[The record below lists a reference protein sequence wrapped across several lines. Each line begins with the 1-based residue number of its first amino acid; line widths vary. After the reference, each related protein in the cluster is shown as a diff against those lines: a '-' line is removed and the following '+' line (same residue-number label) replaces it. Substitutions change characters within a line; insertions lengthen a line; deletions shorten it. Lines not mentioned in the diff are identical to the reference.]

1 MQEVKEGFG
10 NQITLCRDRG
20 LNPGPPAQMSDTL
33 PQDSQVT
40 LHPNCFQL
48 QLHNFGSEGL
58 ARDPLTRLSSLTL
71 GEGEHSE
78 ILDIS
83 EEELLFDSVI
93 GLVEDVLMGRAIQL
107 VVRGPH
113 LARQA
118 PQIGPR
124 IEKSNYCLTGDASNG
139 SGGVDRC
146 LTMNGQRGGHRDL
159 YSLISG
165 GGIRKPSVTWSLASH
180 TLCVYKGVR
189 AYPPATCVP
198 HSRPGISP
206 SSIEVI
212 EKHIE
217 TSLKT
222 KMAGFSMERFIR
234 LLEDR
239 RDGLEGEVFEMLF
252 TFSDFIAFKEMF
264 LDYRAMKEGTAVD
277 FSSGIQI
284 THLTS

>member
-1 MQEVKEGFG
+1 MQ
-10 NQITLCRDRG
+10 
-20 LNPGPPAQMSDTL
+20 
-33 PQDSQVT
+33 
-40 LHPNCFQL
+40 
-48 QLHNFGSEGL
+48 
-58 ARDPLTRLSSLTL
+58 DPLTRLSSLTL
-71 GEGEHSE
+71 GEGEQSE

-93 GLVEDVLMGRAIQL
+93 GLVEDVLMDEDFLKLQKEFM
-107 VVRGPH
+107 
-113 LARQA
+113 
-118 PQIGPR
+118 
-124 IEKSNYCLTGDASNG
+124 EKYWHEFEDKDENKLSYMDIFKE
-139 SGGVDRC
+139 
-146 LTMNGQRGGHRDL
+146 
-159 YSLISG
+159 Y
-165 GGIRKPSVTWSLASH
+165 
-180 TLCVYKGVR
+180 
-189 AYPPATCVP
+189 
-198 HSRPGISP
+198 
-206 SSIEVI
+206 IEVI

-239 RDGLEGEVFEMLF
+239 KDGLEGEVFEMLF

>member
-1 MQEVKEGFG
+1 M
-10 NQITLCRDRG
+10 TLSYK
-20 LNPGPPAQMSDTL
+20 LY
-33 PQDSQVT
+33 
-40 LHPNCFQL
+40 
-48 QLHNFGSEGL
+48 HNETMK
-58 ARDPLTRLSSLTL
+58 DPLGRLSSLTL
-71 GEGEHSE
+71 GEGEGSE

-93 GLVEDVLMGRAIQL
+93 GLVEDVLMDEDFLKLQKEFM
-107 VVRGPH
+107 
-113 LARQA
+113 
-118 PQIGPR
+118 
-124 IEKSNYCLTGDASNG
+124 EKYWQEFEDKDENKLSYMDIFKE
-139 SGGVDRC
+139 
-146 LTMNGQRGGHRDL
+146 
-159 YSLISG
+159 Y
-165 GGIRKPSVTWSLASH
+165 
-180 TLCVYKGVR
+180 
-189 AYPPATCVP
+189 
-198 HSRPGISP
+198 
-206 SSIEVI
+206 IEVI

-284 THLTS
+284 THLMSS